1 MRFQGFS
8 IGLIG
13 RIARIAA
20 VAIALIAAPAITGF
34 AAHAEDSMDA
44 GVDVNNARH
53 QFLAALMGNTADA
66 SRLAK
71 LLPRAAT
78 ANAADVAALIA
89 PARAA
94 TDNRLRQTES
104 LLRRLGLDPERF
116 VEGAAVGGPFIDAGN
131 NAQLG
136 ALAADWRTLANLQQV
151 VAAIPAFLPVRSA
164 ELSSTFG
171 IRSDPFNRRAAMHA
185 GMDLTGDRGEPI
197 YASAN
202 GVVTHA
208 GRANGYGNMVEIGH
222 GRGIDTRYGHLSKIL
237 VQEGD
242 VVRQGQVIGLMGS
255 TGRSTG
261 THLHYE
267 IRLDG
272 RAINPRPFLEASSYV
287 MAAQSDAQA
296 FGPALEAA
304 IPAPVAGPV
313 LASMGDDDSVAVAGK
328 VLRSLH

>member
-1 MRFQGFS
+1 
-8 IGLIG
+8 
-13 RIARIAA
+13 
-20 VAIALIAAPAITGF
+20 
-34 AAHAEDSMDA
+34 
-44 GVDVNNARH
+44 
-53 QFLAALMGNTADA
+53 
-66 SRLAK
+66 
-71 LLPRAAT
+71 
-78 ANAADVAALIA
+78 
-89 PARAA
+89 
-94 TDNRLRQTES
+94 
-104 LLRRLGLDPERF
+104 
-116 VEGAAVGGPFIDAGN
+116 
-131 NAQLG
+131 
-136 ALAADWRTLANLQQV
+136 
-151 VAAIPAFLPVRSA
+151 
-164 ELSSTFG
+164 
-171 IRSDPFNRRAAMHA
+171 MHA
-185 GMDLTGDRGEPI
+185 GMDLTGDKGEPI

-272 RAINPRPFLEASSYV
+272 RAINPRPFLEASNYV

-313 LASMGDDDSVAVAGK
+313 LASMGDDDSAAVAGK